1 MHTSFTVRV
10 PIFLSS
16 SKSSGCTHT
25 PTQLACQR
33 HVDGVRSSPVMDT
46 LGGRLTRYLRNIAL
60 PSTSSTVQQ
69 TRRRNL
75 AGRSASTPRLLTPD
89 TRLPHPPLLVRV
101 GLHPPHGGPAC
112 AARTTSIAARVA
124 NIRWR
129 PD

>member
-1 MHTSFTVRV
+1 MHTSFTVMV

-25 PTQLACQR
+25 PTHLACQR
-33 HVDGVRSSPVMDT
+33 HVDGVRSSPAMDT
-46 LGGRLTRYLRNIAL
+46 LGGRRTRYLRNIAL

-89 TRLPHPPLLVRV
+89 TRLPH
-101 GLHPPHGGPAC
+101 HPCSYIYELAWATEAC
-112 AARTTSIAARVA
+112 RAPIAAALGGKEETVVTYS
-124 NIRWR
+124 
-129 PD
+129 